1 MWVRVSASPNAT
13 HCAALCCPALHP
25 TLDSMQAPLSPD
37 LPPTRSLAERVDA
50 SIEAGQVAIE
60 DRLAELPQLDSRQVG
75 LSACIVCVCVHT
87 CMCMCVRASERVYVC
102 ACMCVLCAHVCAC
115 EHVCV
120 CVCMRVLYV
129 CRCARM
135 CC

>member
-75 LSACIVCVCVHT
+75 LSACIVCVCAYVYVYVCACERACVCVCVHVCVVCACVCVRA
-87 CMCMCVRASERVYVC
+87 CMCMCVH
-102 ACMCVLCAHVCAC
+102 ACV
-115 EHVCV
+115 VCV
-120 CVCMRVLYV
+120 
-129 CRCARM
+129 
-135 CC
+135 